1 MAARAIGAGLL
12 GTSTGDDLGVAETRP
27 IIVAVT
33 KHMTMPV
40 KTTSMTC
47 IACPPF
53 GECSAFTIFGAKIAR
68 ADDVEIITS
77 GSDDTTERACRD
89 GNAMQSGGLTRS
101 FNCFFR

>member
-1 MAARAIGAGLL
+1 
-12 GTSTGDDLGVAETRP
+12 LGVTETSP

-33 KHMTMPV
+33 KHMTTPV

-53 GECSAFTIFGAKIAR
+53 GECSAFTIFGAKIGR

-77 GSDDTTERACRD
+77 GRTILP
-89 GNAMQSGGLTRS
+89 SGLVVTVTPCSPGA
-101 FNCFFR
+101 

>member
-1 MAARAIGAGLL
+1 MRVTDSCLL
-12 GTSTGDDLGVAETRP
+12 GTPTGDGLGVAETRP

-53 GECSAFTIFGAKIAR
+53 GECSAFTIFGAKIGR
-68 ADDVEIITS
+68 ADDVEIIIS